1 MSIASIQ
8 TRPNDRRSNMRVLI
22 IDGQGGRMGQQLI
35 SSIRERFP
43 QIEVTAVGTNSMATA
58 AMLKGGAQQAAT
70 GENAALVACRQAD
83 AILGPLGIVVADA
96 LLGEITPAMAVSVGQ
111 SRAKKILLPIN
122 RCNSVVAGVGDY
134 SMNALLSAALA
145 ELERLLK

>member
-1 MSIASIQ
+1 
-8 TRPNDRRSNMRVLI
+8 MRVLI

-35 SSIRERFP
+35 RSIRERFP
-43 QIEVTAVGTNSMATA
+43 QIEITAVGTNSMATA

>member
-1 MSIASIQ
+1 
-8 TRPNDRRSNMRVLI
+8 MRVLI

-35 SSIRERFP
+35 RSIRERFP

>member
-1 MSIASIQ
+1 
-8 TRPNDRRSNMRVLI
+8 MRVLI

-35 SSIRERFP
+35 RSIRERFP

-111 SRAKKILLPIN
+111 SSAKKILLPIN

>member
-1 MSIASIQ
+1 
-8 TRPNDRRSNMRVLI
+8 MRVLI

-35 SSIRERFP
+35 RSIRERFP

-83 AILGPLGIVVADA
+83 AILGPLGI
-96 LLGEITPAMAVSVGQ
+96 EIG
-111 SRAKKILLPIN
+111 RASC
-122 RCNSVVAGVGDY
+122 R
-134 SMNALLSAALA
+134 
-145 ELERLLK
+145 ERVF

>member
-1 MSIASIQ
+1 
-8 TRPNDRRSNMRVLI
+8 MRVLV

-35 SSIRERFP
+35 HSIRERFP

-70 GENAALVACRQAD
+70 GEHAAVVACRQAD

-96 LLGEITPAMAVSVGQ
+96 LLGEITPAMAVAVGQ